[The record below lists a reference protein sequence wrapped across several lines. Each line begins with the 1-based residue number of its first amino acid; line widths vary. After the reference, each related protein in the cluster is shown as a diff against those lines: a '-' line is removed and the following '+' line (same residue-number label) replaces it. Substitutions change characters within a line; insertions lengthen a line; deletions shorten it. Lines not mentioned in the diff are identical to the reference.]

1 MTTRVLVPI
10 DGSPQSNDALALAAD
25 LFPQS
30 EITLLHVADPA
41 ERNET
46 NAEHE
51 TTQQL
56 ELEAEHERATRL
68 FEVAKADLEG
78 TDVTVETAVVTGSP
92 WREIIAYVDDHGID
106 HVLMGS
112 HGRDGAS
119 RFLLGSVAELV
130 VRRSSAPVTVVK

>member
-10 DGSPQSNDALALAAD
+10 DGSPQANDALALATD
-25 LFPQS
+25 LFPQA
-30 EITLLHVADPA
+30 EIVLLHVADPA
-41 ERNET
+41 ERTVT
-46 NAEHE
+46 NTENGAAR
-51 TTQQL
+51 Q
-56 ELEAEHERATRL
+56 LEAEHDRAAQL
-68 FEVAKADLEG
+68 FEAAKAALEG
-78 TDVTVETAVVTGSP
+78 TDATVETAVVTGSP
-92 WREIIAYVDDHGID
+92 WREIVAYVDDHGID